1 MNLAEKTRK
10 LRLRSAAA
18 FFCRFVV
25 KSRLMNIYITRHGQT
40 DWNLAKKLQGRSD
53 IPLNGNGIL
62 QATQTFLGLKKNGIT
77 FDRVYSSPLL
87 RAEKTAEIIS
97 GFSGDKIIKDKR
109 IIEFSFGDAEGRT
122 LGEIE
127 SLPELEW
134 IKNFFGNPEKYKPKG
149 SAETF
154 DSVLSRTQDF
164 WESEI
169 RNLPLRNPEC
179 ENVLVVTHG
188 GTLQSLLLHVDGRK
202 LSEYWDVK
210 FPNCSM
216 NLVKLNSPKLDSEK
230 LDFLNTNPEKSDSER
245 ESLNFG
251 KLNPEKSNLENN
263 LQKSRK
269 TNSEFLSRGVFS
281 LEWTGRVFY

>member
-1 MNLAEKTRK
+1 
-10 LRLRSAAA
+10 
-18 FFCRFVV
+18 
-25 KSRLMNIYITRHGQT
+25 MNIFITRHGQT

-53 IPLNGNGIL
+53 IPLNENGIL
-62 QATQTFLGLKKNGIT
+62 QARQTFLGLKKNGIA
-77 FDRVYSSPLL
+77 FDRVYSSPLQ
-87 RAEKTAEIIS
+87 RAVKTAEIIS
-97 GFSGDKIIKDKR
+97 GFSGYKIIKDKR

-134 IKNFFGNPEKYKPKG
+134 IKNFFDNPEKYKPKIG
-149 SAETF
+149 AETF
-154 DSVLSRTQDF
+154 SSVLSRTQDF

-169 RNLPLRNPEC
+169 RNLSLRNPEC

-202 LSEYWDVK
+202 LSEYWDVE

-216 NLVKLNSPKLDSEK
+216 NLVKMNLSKLDSLE
-230 LDFLNTNPEKSDSER
+230 LNPEKSDSE
-245 ESLNFG
+245 
-251 KLNPEKSNLENN
+251 KKSSKSENHSK
-263 LQKSRK
+263 KSG
-269 TNSEFLSRGVFS
+269 NGVFS

>member
-1 MNLAEKTRK
+1 MHW
-10 LRLRSAAA
+10 SPH

-25 KSRLMNIYITRHGQT
+25 KSRIMNIYITRHGQT

-53 IPLNGNGIL
+53 IPLNENGIQ
-62 QATQTFLGLKKNGIT
+62 QARRTFLGLKKSGIA

-87 RAEKTAEIIS
+87 RAVKTAEIIS

-109 IIEFSFGDAEGRT
+109 IIEFSFGEAEGRT

-134 IKNFFGNPEKYKPKG
+134 IKNFFDNPEKYKPKSG
-149 SAETF
+149 AETF
-154 DSVLSRTQDF
+154 SSVLTRTQDF

-169 RNLPLRNPEC
+169 RNLSLRNPEC

-202 LSEYWDVK
+202 LSEYWNVE

-216 NLVKLNSPKLDSEK
+216 NLVTLNSAKLNLIE
-230 LDFLNTNPEKSDSER
+230 
-245 ESLNFG
+245 
-251 KLNPEKSNLENN
+251 LNPEKSEKIGSDKESS
-263 LQKSRK
+263 KSEK
-269 TNSEFLSRGVFS
+269 LHSELLSRGVFS

>member
-1 MNLAEKTRK
+1 
-10 LRLRSAAA
+10 
-18 FFCRFVV
+18 
-25 KSRLMNIYITRHGQT
+25 MNIFITRHGQT

-62 QATQTFLGLKKNGIT
+62 QAKRTFLGLKKSGIA
-77 FDRVYSSPLL
+77 FDRVYSSPLQ
-87 RAEKTAEIIS
+87 RAVKTAEIIS

-109 IIEFSFGDAEGRT
+109 IIEFSFGEAEGRT

-134 IKNFFGNPEKYKPKG
+134 IKNFFGNPEKYKPKSG
-149 SAETF
+149 AETF
-154 DSVLSRTQDF
+154 GSVLSRTKDF

-169 RNLPLRNPEC
+169 RNLSLRNPDC

-202 LSEYWDVK
+202 LSEYWNVE

-216 NLVKLNSPKLDSEK
+216 NFV
-230 LDFLNTNPEKSDSER
+230 
-245 ESLNFG
+245 SLKN
-251 KLNPEKSNLENN
+251 
-263 LQKSRK
+263 
-269 TNSEFLSRGVFS
+269 GVFS
-281 LEWTGRVFY
+281 LKWTGRVFY

>member
-1 MNLAEKTRK
+1 MGAEKFRCA
-10 LRLRSAAA
+10 LAAA

-25 KSRLMNIYITRHGQT
+25 KSLFMNIFITRHGQT

-53 IPLNGNGIL
+53 IPLNENGIL
-62 QATQTFLGLKKNGIT
+62 QAKRTFLGLKKSGIA
-77 FDRVYSSPLL
+77 FDRVYSSPLQ
-87 RAEKTAEIIS
+87 RAVKTAEIIS

-109 IIEFSFGDAEGRT
+109 IIEFSFGEAEGRT

-134 IKNFFGNPEKYKPKG
+134 IKNFFDNPEKYKPENG
-149 SAETF
+149 AETF
-154 DSVLSRTQDF
+154 SSVLSRTQDF

-169 RNLPLRNPEC
+169 RNLSMRNPEC

-202 LSEYWDVK
+202 LSEYWNVE

-216 NLVKLNSPKLDSEK
+216 NFV
-230 LDFLNTNPEKSDSER
+230 
-245 ESLNFG
+245 SLKN
-251 KLNPEKSNLENN
+251 
-263 LQKSRK
+263 
-269 TNSEFLSRGVFS
+269 GVFS

>member
-1 MNLAEKTRK
+1 
-10 LRLRSAAA
+10 
-18 FFCRFVV
+18 
-25 KSRLMNIYITRHGQT
+25 MNIFITRHGQT
-40 DWNLAKKLQGRSD
+40 DWNLEKKLQGRSD

-62 QATQTFLGLKKNGIT
+62 QARQTFLGLEKSGIT
-77 FDRVYSSPLL
+77 FDRVYSSPLQ
-87 RAEKTAEIIS
+87 RAVKTAEIIS

-109 IIEFSFGDAEGRT
+109 IIEFSFGEAEGRT

-134 IKNFFGNPEKYKPKG
+134 IKNFFDNPEKYKPEIG
-149 SAETF
+149 AETF
-154 DSVLSRTQDF
+154 ASVLRRTQDF

-169 RNLPLRNPEC
+169 RNLPLRNPKC

-202 LSEYWDVK
+202 LCEYWDVK

-216 NLVKLNSPKLDSEK
+216 NLVKLNSAKLNSLK
-230 LDFLNTNPEKSDSER
+230 LNPEKSDSE
-245 ESLNFG
+245 
-251 KLNPEKSNLENN
+251 KKSSKFENHS
-263 LQKSRK
+263 KK
-269 TNSEFLSRGVFS
+269 TGNGVFS